1 MERQEQGGD
10 DDIEIISQAS
20 DDGGGIVVVPRQ
32 RRHGNGGAG
41 AGLRVSPRTE
51 RRLCAA
57 EAALR
62 FAVCVLALVAAVLL
76 AVNRET
82 QEFLGLFVKVA
93 RYTDMPSLVVLVNT
107 NGIAASYNLLQG
119 ARCLVSTVRGRALV
133 SRPMACAFL
142 FCDQVIAYATLSAL
156 AAALVSSMVSK
167 VGQPQ
172 FGWMKTAD
180 LYKRF
185 SMQAAGAIVC
195 ALVAVVGMVV
205 VSAMSAFNVF
215 RLYGAG
221 KGRNI

>member
-62 FAVCVLALVAAVLL
+62 FAACVLALVAAVLL

-93 RYTDMPSLVVLVNT
+93 RYTDMPSLV
-107 NGIAASYNLLQG
+107 
-119 ARCLVSTVRGRALV
+119 
-133 SRPMACAFL
+133 
-142 FCDQVIAYATLSAL
+142 
-156 AAALVSSMVSK
+156 
-167 VGQPQ
+167 
-172 FGWMKTAD
+172 
-180 LYKRF
+180 
-185 SMQAAGAIVC
+185 
-195 ALVAVVGMVV
+195 
-205 VSAMSAFNVF
+205 
-215 RLYGAG
+215 
-221 KGRNI
+221 

>member
-1 MERQEQGGD
+1 MERQEGGGD
-10 DDIEIISQAS
+10 GDIEIFSQAF
-20 DDGGGIVVVPRQ
+20 DGGDIVVVPPQSRP
-32 RRHGNGGAG
+32 GGG
-41 AGLRVSPRTE
+41 RAGLRVSARTE
-51 RRLCAA
+51 RRLRAA

-62 FAVCVLALVAAVLL
+62 FAACGLALVVVVLL

-82 QEFLGLFVKVA
+82 HDILGLFVKVA

-107 NGIAASYNLLQG
+107 NGVAASYNLLQG

-133 SRPMACAFL
+133 CRPMACVVF
-142 FCDQVIAYATLSAL
+142 FFDQVIAYAALSAL

-180 LYKRF
+180 LYERF
-185 SMQAAGAIVC
+185 SIQAAGAIIY
-195 ALVAVVGMVV
+195 ALVAVVGMVAA
-205 VSAMSAFNVF
+205 SALSAFNLF